1 RPRSGTSTS
10 GCSTALRGAIS
21 PSSRWNGLP
30 STIVPSRPSAW
41 WQPAQPR
48 FTAISSSRKARLR
61 HHDRQPLLP
70 VSPSEP
76 GSTLWLGLGLCRLGL
91 ARAGRRGR
99 STSAGALRGR
109 ASRTRPR
116 PPGRGG
122 PAHDDAA
129 GNLAKGRSSRFLR
142 REFPKLRSRIPTLW
156 TNSYFVSTVGGSP
169 LSVVKQYIENQKR
182 V

>member
-1 RPRSGTSTS
+1 MTANRSFQFRQAILVPLCGWA
-10 GCSTALRGAIS
+10 CVFVALV
-21 PSSRWNGLP
+21 W
-30 STIVPSRPSAW
+30 
-41 WQPAQPR
+41 PAQAAAADRP
-48 FTAISSSRKARLR
+48 APGAAR
-61 HHDRQPLLP
+61 PCLP
-70 VSPSEP
+70 HATPAA
-76 GSTLWLGLGLCRLGL
+76 W
-91 ARAGRRGR
+91 
-99 STSAGALRGR
+99 
-109 ASRTRPR
+109 
-116 PPGRGG
+116 RGG